1 MHQLRTRLAILLAAV
16 VAFLGTPALAG
27 ATTPSGAAPPSSSST
42 TSKVWVT
49 HGLPLDAAGT
59 AVDVYVDGAAI
70 VEDFTFGTTIGPLT
84 LPAATYDIQVKLAG
98 TDTVAIDQ
106 DVAVPAGGNFSV
118 VASYTDDA
126 GSIGL
131 NVFAN
136 DLSRTPWLTGRLS
149 LHHAAAAPAVAVD
162 LGLFPLSRYLPWLK
176 VTKVDGAVNGQ
187 KADIVAPSFLSY
199 TADVR
204 VAGTST
210 TVLSLD
216 DVRVKDRRLTNV
228 YVVGSA
234 AAGTLQTV
242 SSVIRL

>member
-1 MHQLRTRLAILLAAV
+1 MHHFRTRLAILLAAV
-16 VAFLGTPALAG
+16 VALLGVPAAAGASTPA
-27 ATTPSGAAPPSSSST
+27 GAAPPPG

-131 NVFAN
+131 NVFSN
-136 DLSRTPWLTGRLS
+136 DLSRTPWLTGRLA

-204 VAGTST
+204 VAGTAT